1 MPAPNQVLYGSP
13 VPSRSPGAVV
23 KAVNA
28 IPMPGSQVVAV
39 PRPMPRQDAGSQGN
53 WLPKSAPDLPR
64 ELLVAFDLVKKQR
77 TSPDQRDQ
85 AYRCWIQSLAAWGV
99 LENLPLDAQGTLQVT
114 APFCHDF
121 FEAPHLLPFLA
132 SQILDRGR
140 ARRIE
145 VQGCDVRPQDFWWG
159 AWEKWTEH
167 EFSGRITLQLR
178 QQDLVQGPQPL
189 AGLILAAH
197 PEVTNGGPWLPILRH
212 VLSSRRSPN
221 GRCVFATFYRQEAE
235 ACVQICQAQQ
245 VMAEIRENPFYAGR
259 PADEVGT
266 FHRYAVIVAPA

>member
-1 MPAPNQVLYGSP
+1 MPQDAGS
-13 VPSRSPGAVV
+13 
-23 KAVNA
+23 
-28 IPMPGSQVVAV
+28 
-39 PRPMPRQDAGSQGN
+39 AGSQGN

-64 ELLVAFDLVKKQR
+64 ELLVAFDMVKKQR

-140 ARRIE
+140 ARRIQ
-145 VQGCDVRPQDFWWG
+145 VQGCDVRPQDFWWA

-178 QQDLVQGPQPL
+178 QQDLVQEPQPL

-212 VLSSRRSPN
+212 VLSSRSPK

-235 ACVQICQAQQ
+235 ACVQICHAQR